1 MYIAYKEILEKNV
14 SLFLSY
20 FFPFQVTKKTPKS
33 TLPTV
38 LQESLGKETANDISS
53 HEPQT

>member
-1 MYIAYKEILEKNV
+1 MHIAYKEILEKNV
-14 SLFLSY
+14 SLFLRY

-38 LQESLGKETANDISS
+38 LQESLGKETASDISS